1 MLIPKTNFYLKNIN
15 DLQPTL
21 ISLQIKFN
29 GHRVFMSTG
38 EKVLPTDW
46 DSIQHRAKGKQY
58 SELNFWLDKIDND
71 AKTIFRNFNVENIV
85 PNAQMVQE
93 ILKRKIDNTPE
104 PAKPIEIKLTFLKF
118 IEQYI
123 EETKAVRKHET
134 IKAYKTTFNHLINYS
149 RLYDKK
155 VDFENIDIDFYYGF
169 TDYISK
175 DLGNAKNTVA
185 KHIKT
190 IKSFLNEATDRGLNQ
205 NLSFRTKSFKKV
217 TEQVDKIYLTIDEI
231 QKIYELDLSKTK
243 TREFVRDL
251 FVISCYSGLRY
262 SDFIRIRK
270 EDIKDGRMHIRTAKT
285 DQKVVIP
292 IAPIVGEIFKKY
304 NYNLPKEISN
314 QKMNQILKEI
324 GEMAELNE
332 DVVITKTEGGRRI
345 QKIFKKFELISAHCG
360 RRSFATNAYKSG
372 MHSISIMKITGHT
385 SEKTFLGY
393 IRISQ
398 EENAELLSEHKFF
411 K

>member
-1 MLIPKTNFYLKNIN
+1 MLIPKTNFYLKNTN

-58 SELNFWLDKIDND
+58 SDLNFWLDKIDND

-104 PAKPIEIKLTFLKF
+104 PAKPIEIKLTFVKF

-134 IKAYKTTFNHLINYS
+134 IKAYKTTLNHLLNYS

-155 VDFENIDIDFYYGF
+155 VDFENIDLDFYYGF

-231 QKIYELDLSKTK
+231 QKIYQLDLSKTK
-243 TREFVRDL
+243 TKEFVRDL
-251 FVISCYSGLRY
+251 FVISCYTGLRY
-262 SDFIRIRK
+262 SDLIRIRK
-270 EDIKDGRMHIRTAKT
+270 EDLGKGKLNMRTTKT

-292 IAPIVGEIFKKY
+292 IAPIVDTILKKY
-304 NYNLPKEISN
+304 NYTLPKEISN

-345 QKIFKKFELISAHCG
+345 QKTFKKYELISAHCG

-398 EENAELLSEHKFF
+398 EENAELLSEHEFF
-411 K
+411 N